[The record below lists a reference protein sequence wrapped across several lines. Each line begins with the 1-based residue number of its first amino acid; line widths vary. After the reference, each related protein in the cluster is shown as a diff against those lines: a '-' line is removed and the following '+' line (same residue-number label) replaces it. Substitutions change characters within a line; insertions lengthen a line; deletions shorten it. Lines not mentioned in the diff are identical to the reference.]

1 MCFPHGGRAYPSG
14 ARASRPPT
22 KSERDAC
29 GPVAIVLR
37 RKRNNLTAG
46 VAQCHIQI
54 MSIIKRVCVY
64 CGSSQG
70 HDPRFVAAARR
81 FGEILAANRI
91 GLVYGC
97 GSIGLMGTIARAV
110 HDHGGEVIGI
120 IPEFLKVQERLFA
133 DAAEIVITADMHE
146 RKRLMFERA
155 DAFVALPGGVG
166 TLEEVVE
173 QLTWAQLGRHRKPIL
188 IANIA
193 GFWDPLL
200 VMFDHLLSL
209 GFLTNG
215 RLGFLVADNVDDI
228 LPTLLA
234 AAAKVSEV
242 EKLGEPERVERL

>member
-1 MCFPHGGRAYPSG
+1 MCFAHGPGALG
-14 ARASRPPT
+14 ARASRPLFWAGETPAR
-22 KSERDAC
+22 SGHLRDARD
-29 GPVAIVLR
+29 A
-37 RKRNNLTAG
+37 LTPG
-46 VAQCHIQI
+46 VAQCHIRN
-54 MSIIKRVCVY
+54 MSIVKRVCVY
-64 CGSSQG
+64 CGSNQG
-70 HDPRFVAAARR
+70 RDPRFVAAARR

-91 GLVYGC
+91 GLVFGC
-97 GSIGLMGTIARAV
+97 GSVGLMGTIARAV

-120 IPEFLKVQERLFA
+120 IPEFLKVQERLFT

-200 VMFDHLLSL
+200 AMFDHLLGL

-215 RLGFLVADNVDDI
+215 RLGYLVADTVDDI
-228 LPTLLA
+228 LPTLVA

-242 EKLGEPERVERL
+242 EKVGEPERVERL